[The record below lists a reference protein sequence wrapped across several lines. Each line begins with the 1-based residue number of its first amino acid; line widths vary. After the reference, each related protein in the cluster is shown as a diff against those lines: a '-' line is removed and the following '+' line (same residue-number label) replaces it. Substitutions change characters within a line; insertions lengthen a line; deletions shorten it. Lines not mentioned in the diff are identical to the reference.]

1 MNSKIRLAT
10 SKDID
15 AVLVITKACA
25 KHMIH
30 NNIFQWNENYPNRK
44 AFENDVHR
52 NELYVLL
59 VASQIVSCVVIS
71 SFMDEEYKTI
81 QWLTPDGTN
90 IYIHRLAVH
99 PEAQGKGYAQELMQF
114 AENYAIENNY
124 RSIRLDTFSKNTR
137 NQKFYELRNYKK
149 LGNIY
154 FPNQSVYPFYCY
166 ERIL

>member
-71 SFMDEEYKTI
+71 SFMDEEYTMYSHRHTI
-81 QWLTPDGTN
+81 SVPGTLFSLSDGVT
-90 IYIHRLAVH
+90 YIAPG
-99 PEAQGKGYAQELMQF
+99 PESERSWKITQLPSAHSLQRRNSDLIKLSIKSLPISNVLMGD
-114 AENYAIENNY
+114 
-124 RSIRLDTFSKNTR
+124 R
-137 NQKFYELRNYKK
+137 
-149 LGNIY
+149 
-154 FPNQSVYPFYCY
+154 
-166 ERIL
+166 